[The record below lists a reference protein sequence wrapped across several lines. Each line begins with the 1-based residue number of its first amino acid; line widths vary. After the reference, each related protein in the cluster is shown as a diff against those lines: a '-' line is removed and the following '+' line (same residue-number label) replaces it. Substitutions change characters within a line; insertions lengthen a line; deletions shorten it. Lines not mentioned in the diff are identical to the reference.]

1 MMSVIKY
8 LRSYLEQGKKGLILL
23 VDPDELGRDDY
34 RARLSVQLQNQVC
47 DLVLVGGSLVHDTH
61 YDERVNWLRQEV
73 KCPLVLFPG
82 SPSQLHPAVD
92 AVLFL
97 SLVSGR
103 NPEYLIGQHVIAAP
117 KIREYKLETIA
128 TGYMLIDGGK
138 PTTASYMSNTSPIP
152 RDKNGIA
159 ASTAMAA
166 EMLGMQT
173 LYLDAGSGAAIPVPA
188 EMIASVRQ
196 VSALPLIVGGGIRSI
211 HEAQRSLNAGA
222 DFVVIGSLFE
232 KEPELI
238 AEFSRGLIL
247 DVATQSK
254 QSISKKAQS

>member
-1 MMSVIKY
+1 MMSVIAY
-8 LRSYLEQGKKGLILL
+8 LRSYFDQGKKGLILL

-34 RARLSVQLQNQVC
+34 RAKLSIQLQNQVC

-61 YDERVNWLRQEV
+61 YDDRVKWLRKEV

-82 SPSQLHPAVD
+82 SPSQLHPEVD

-117 KIREYKLETIA
+117 KIREYQLETIA

-159 ASTAMAA
+159 TSTAMAA
-166 EMLGMQT
+166 EMLGMQV
-173 LYLDAGSGAAIPVPA
+173 LYLDAGSGAATPVPA
-188 EMIASVRQ
+188 AMIQSVRR
-196 VSALPLIVGGGIRSI
+196 VSNLPIIVGGGIRSI
-211 HEAQRSLNAGA
+211 NEAQHSLKAGA

-238 AEFSRGLIL
+238 AEFSKAIGLGF
-247 DVATQSK
+247 A
-254 QSISKKAQS
+254 